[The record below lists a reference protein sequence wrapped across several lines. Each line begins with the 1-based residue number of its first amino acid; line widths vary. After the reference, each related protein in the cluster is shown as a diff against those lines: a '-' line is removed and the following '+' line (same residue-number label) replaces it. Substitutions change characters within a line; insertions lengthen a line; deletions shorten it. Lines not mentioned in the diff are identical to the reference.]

1 VAWSSDDKDLF
12 ATVSDGD
19 ADIVLIEGLFSSH

>member
-12 ATVSDGD
+12 AAVGDGD
-19 ADIVLIEGLFSSH
+19 ADIVLIEGLVPGR